1 MNTNLPPKPLHN
13 TSQLLL
19 RNINRLQGAHILVVN
34 YPDDPFLFSLRA
46 SLPAATIV
54 GFNHNYAPHQ
64 SLQHTYIAASLNA
77 EDLIFAPLYQAP
89 DRPYDVAIVF
99 LPKSRALIELTLT
112 MTAAN
117 LQPGAK
123 LFLVGENDAGIRSQ
137 RAVLEK
143 LIGPARSVDSAR
155 HCVLLQATLA
165 LAAPS
170 INLDDWATAYPL
182 EARHQPL
189 TVVSLPGVFSHG
201 RLDEGTQLLLETLD
215 VPNVGSATGAHVLDF
230 GCGAGVIGAVIKQTW
245 PASKV
250 ELTDANALA
259 LEATR
264 RTLLANNLPIEAI
277 TPSNIF
283 SNIQGA
289 YTQIVSN
296 PPFHTGVKTD
306 YAIVSAFLKA
316 ATQHLEK
323 GGSLRIVA
331 NQFLKYQP
339 LIEFYIGPC
348 RVVAENER
356 YRIYEG
362 TRQ

>member
-1 MNTNLPPKPLHN
+1 MNMNLSPKPLHN

-19 RNINRLQGAHILVVN
+19 RNVNRLQGAHILVVN
-34 YPDDPFLFSLRA
+34 YPDDPFLFSLQA

-64 SLQHTYIAASLNA
+64 SLQKAYAAANLNGD
-77 EDLIFAPLYQAP
+77 DLIFAPLYQAP
-89 DRPYDVAIVF
+89 DRQYDVALVF
-99 LPKSRALIELTLT
+99 LPKSRALIELTLA

-123 LFLVGENDAGIRSQ
+123 FFLVGENDAGIRSQ
-137 RAVLEK
+137 RALLEK

-165 LAAPS
+165 AVAPS
-170 INLDDWATAYPL
+170 INLDDWATAYAL

-215 VPNVGSATGAHVLDF
+215 APGADYATGAHILDF

-245 PASKV
+245 PTSRV
-250 ELTDANALA
+250 ELVDANALA

-264 RTLLANNLPIEAI
+264 RTLLANQLSVEAM

-283 SNIQGA
+283 SNIQGV

-296 PPFHTGVKTD
+296 PPFHSGVKTD
-306 YAIVSAFLKA
+306 YAIVATFFKEA
-316 ATQHLEK
+316 AQHLEK

-339 LIEFYIGPC
+339 LIEFYVGPC
-348 RVVAENER
+348 RVVAENAR

-362 TRQ
+362 VHK